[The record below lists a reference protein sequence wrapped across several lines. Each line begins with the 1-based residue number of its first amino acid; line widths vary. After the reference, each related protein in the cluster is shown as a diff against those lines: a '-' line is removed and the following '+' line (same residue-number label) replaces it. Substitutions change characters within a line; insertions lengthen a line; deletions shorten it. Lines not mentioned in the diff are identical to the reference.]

1 MNNIGKNVD
10 SMNFEELRSFVKVLA
25 NNVQELSDL
34 YAKTKR
40 EYNDMLYNLSRDNLS
55 IEYIQEEK
63 EFVNSTVGNKMKDYS
78 TIEQTEEKIKLTVG
92 SSVSSLKQYSDA
104 ELSNATRVE
113 SIDEMEWQD
122 KIYFIE
128 NNDGSKTYY
137 VYNALLQIWTP
148 IINYVGQKYSTIEQ
162 TDEKIASSVISNKE
176 YVDTS
181 LTQYST
187 TEQTA
192 EMIQSKVEEE
202 IGNAGGGIDLTQ
214 YTKIEQTADA
224 ITQTAYRGINLSEA
238 KEISGEEFLPDEY
251 DGNEYFISHDGFG
264 SNSERTYYA
273 YNYALGKYMPILDG
287 QSIYTVFKQTADK
300 FEFKGNVIIDG
311 DAVVTKNLKAQKI
324 VSQDGNEIA
333 LLTMVSNG
341 ESKFPDLTYYGKIND
356 RYRELFGIRYDGTGV
371 ASIRLKEN
379 EIGYVG
385 SELGYFWPQ
394 GTWNFSSQQCE
405 VKGLGVVPVFG

>member
-63 EFVNSTVGNKMKDYS
+63 EFVNSTVGDKMKDYS

-92 SSVSSLKQYSDA
+92 SSVSSLKQYSKA

-113 SIDEMEWQD
+113 SIDEMEFQNL
-122 KIYFIE
+122 IYYID
-128 NNDGSKTYY
+128 NDDESKTYY
-137 VYNALLQIWTP
+137 VYNPLLQIWTP

-176 YVDTS
+176 YVDAS

-214 YTKIEQTADA
+214 YTRIEQTADA

-238 KEISGEEFLPDEY
+238 IEISGEEFLPDEY
-251 DGNEYFISHDGFG
+251 DGNEYFISHNGYG
-264 SNSERTYYA
+264 IPGERNYYA
-273 YNYALGKYMPILDG
+273 YNYALKKYMPIIDG

-311 DAVVTKNLKAQKI
+311 DAVITKNLKAQKI
-324 VSQDGNEIA
+324 VSSDKNEVG
-333 LLTMVSNG
+333 LLTLASNG
-341 ESKFPDLTYYGKIND
+341 ETTFPDLTYFQNNSGVYK
-356 RYRELFGIRYDGTGV
+356 ELFGIRYDGTDAV
-371 ASIRLKEN
+371 SIRLN
-379 EIGYVG
+379 GRNIGYVG
-385 SELGYFWPQ
+385 NNNSFYAQ
-394 GTWNFSSQQCE
+394 GTWNFGSQYCTVE
-405 VKGLGVVPVFG
+405 GLGVVPVFG